1 MSLTQLNF
9 GSRSEIV
16 KIQNASMSV
25 AVHSDGIRMHSQV
38 HVHARHPALELVL
51 LLVSR

>member
-38 HVHARHPALELVL
+38 HARHPALELVL